1 MGTRSGDIDPSVAL
15 YLIEK
20 ENMSLQQ
27 MSDILN
33 KESGFLG
40 ISGISNDMRDL
51 LKAAK
56 SKGGAAAKARL
67 AIDMFAYR
75 IRKYIG
81 AYQAA
86 MGGLDAVV
94 FTGGIGENSPWLIK
108 RIGNELK
115 SVMRKGIRF
124 MTVPT
129 NEELLIAKD
138 TYEIIRG
145 NDAES

>member
-1 MGTRSGDIDPSVAL
+1 
-15 YLIEK
+15 
-20 ENMSLQQ
+20 
-27 MSDILN
+27 
-33 KESGFLG
+33 
-40 ISGISNDMRDL
+40 
-51 LKAAK
+51 
-56 SKGGAAAKARL
+56 
-67 AIDMFAYR
+67 
-75 IRKYIG
+75 
-81 AYQAA
+81 